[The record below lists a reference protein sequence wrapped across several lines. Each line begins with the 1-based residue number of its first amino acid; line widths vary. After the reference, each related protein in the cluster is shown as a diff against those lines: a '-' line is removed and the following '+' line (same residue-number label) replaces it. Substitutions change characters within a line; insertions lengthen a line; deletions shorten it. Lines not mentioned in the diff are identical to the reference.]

1 MNKVFKYFIILSC
14 LVLMISCN
22 KESKPKNDD
31 LDIID
36 YPTYEIEEY
45 NKMETYIYNE
55 TISNI
60 KYKYTYFFDK
70 DMCVNSKEEL
80 TFKDNNSAKEFYD
93 EAVNLED
100 YLNVTIKGN
109 VVTYYNNPEYFMY
122 MMYPKDMLIELLTEY
137 NDSDE

>member
-31 LDIID
+31 LDLID

-55 TISNI
+55 ILDNV

-93 EAVNLED
+93 EAVNLGD

-137 NDSDE
+137 NDSNE

>member
-31 LDIID
+31 LDLID